1 MVYFEVLVV
10 VMFFNTTK
18 GFHQA
23 CFCISGIHNIVD
35 KNAWG
40 L

>member
-1 MVYFEVLVV
+1 MVYSDLLVV
-10 VMFFNTTK
+10 VMFFNTAEC
-18 GFHQA
+18 FHQA